1 MTYNVDNVTK
11 VHLSSRW
18 LIKLMS
24 DLPTN
29 LTNKLHF
36 QKLCRK
42 SMTLI
47 STIFFLWVNRIWP
60 EDNTYFCSI
69 KRGSKN
75 SVVILFAYREQPV
88 MEHRPEKYQRESTP
102 VSVWSF
108 TPRSTWLG
116 RKLPFTWQYEYNPS
130 QASNLSFG
138 FIRASD
144 FGTLHSKEC
153 KNGTEEA
160 QADRGNH

>member
-1 MTYNVDNVTK
+1 MTHKVDV
-11 VHLSSRW
+11 RF
-18 LIKLMS
+18 
-24 DLPTN
+24 
-29 LTNKLHF
+29 TNKLNQQTSLSKAMQEIYDIDFYH
-36 QKLCRK
+36 
-42 SMTLI
+42 
-47 STIFFLWVNRIWP
+47 FFLWANRIWP

-108 TPRSTWLG
+108 TPWSTWLG